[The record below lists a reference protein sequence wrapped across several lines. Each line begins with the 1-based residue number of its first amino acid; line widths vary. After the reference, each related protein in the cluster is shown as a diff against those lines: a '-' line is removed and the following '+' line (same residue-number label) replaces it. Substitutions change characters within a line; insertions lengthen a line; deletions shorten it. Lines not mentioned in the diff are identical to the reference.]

1 MTTIVFPGQGS
12 QFLGMA
18 KDFHDNFNIAKQSF
32 EEIEDYTQIN
42 IRKIIFNDIENKLN
56 LTQFTQICIFAASY
70 SIFKSFLSKSDL
82 NLKNINLMMGHSL
95 GEYTALACSNKISL
109 KECSNILK
117 HRGELMNNAI
127 EPNVTGMVALIGL
140 SNDDIYQLINKNE
153 LDLEIANDNSPI
165 QIVISG
171 QKEELQKSKDIF
183 LNNGVKRFVDLNVS
197 AAFHSKFM
205 IKAQEKLSQEIEKC
219 NFFD

>member
-1 MTTIVFPGQGS
+1 
-12 QFLGMA
+12 
-18 KDFHDNFNIAKQSF
+18 
-32 EEIEDYTQIN
+32 
-42 IRKIIFNDIENKLN
+42 
-56 LTQFTQICIFAASY
+56 
-70 SIFKSFLSKSDL
+70 
-82 NLKNINLMMGHSL
+82 
-95 GEYTALACSNKISL
+95 
-109 KECSNILK
+109 
-117 HRGELMNNAI
+117 MNNAI

-140 SNDDIYQLINKNE
+140 SNDDIYKLINKNE

-205 IKAQEKLSQEIEKC
+205 IDAQKKLSTSIEQLIFKENDINIISNYDANLHNNTSSIKNNLQNQMANTVKWTDSVKKLEEIGENKILEIGPNKVLSSLINRISK
-219 NFFD
+219 NFDIKSINQISDL